1 MPEELNPNDFLS
13 AEYDYLARSSFQ
25 NNEDRAGVGLLYI
38 LTIGGI
44 LAAFIV
50 TGSESIDRQF
60 ASVAFA
66 GVFFLLSLYAVLT
79 FLKLIRL
86 RQAWYA
92 NIMAMEQLKAYYV
105 EHNTDQNLAE
115 ALAWSAGTI
124 PTKSKASSLA
134 FLTAL
139 QIALAGG
146 AAIAVTV
153 IFLGFTLVQSMELW
167 IWIIAL
173 LVAIIYIVD
182 LLIVY
187 WWLLREPS
195 RGNEA

>member
-1 MPEELNPNDFLS
+1 MSEELNPNEILS

-25 NNEDRAGVGLLYI
+25 NVEDRAGVGLLYI

-50 TGSESIDRQF
+50 TGLESVDNQLTS
-60 ASVAFA
+60 AAFA
-66 GVFFLLSLYAVLT
+66 GVFLLLSVYAVLA
-79 FLKLIRL
+79 FLKVIRL
-86 RQAWYA
+86 RQAWQT
-92 NIMAMEQLKAYYV
+92 NIAAMDQLKAYYI
-105 EHNTDQNLAE
+105 EHNPDQNLAE
-115 ALAWSAGTI
+115 ALAWSATTI
-124 PTKSKASSLA
+124 PSKSKAWSLA

-146 AAIAVTV
+146 AAIAVAV
-153 IFLGFTLVQSMELW
+153 IFLGFSLIQSLEVW

-173 LVAIIYIVD
+173 LVAIIYIID

-187 WWLLREPS
+187 WWLLRETGG
-195 RGNEA
+195 RDEA